1 MASSISGSTG
11 MEIIPAATPKIIMPS
26 IIMAGLFSSSKY
38 FDVPTQNIPT
48 DIRKMPKIMTAR
60 LRNRSVIKN
69 INGLKAAYRM
79 PGTAK
84 HIPIKAGENPNRY
97 MWTAKEGARNC
108 RLAATRI

>member
-11 MEIIPAATPKIIMPS
+11 IEIIPAATPKIIMPS

-60 LRNRSVIKN
+60 LRRVAVIMN

-84 HIPIKAGENPNRY
+84 HIPMKAGENPNRY

-108 RLAATRI
+108 RHAATRI